1 MSLQLSTF
9 WRSSAAYRVRIAL
22 GLKGLPYDAV
32 FINLAKGEQSAA
44 AYRAQNP
51 QGRVP
56 FLQDGDFGLGQSLA
70 IIDYLDEVQPNPPLL
85 PFDSKQKAEV
95 RAFALA
101 IACDI
106 HPLNNLAVLKYL
118 KDPLGQS
125 QEAIDTWY
133 RHWICEGFAALEP
146 HVSGPYVF
154 GDTPSLAD
162 ICLVPQ
168 LYNARR
174 FNTDVSAFP
183 KLAAADAHARAHP
196 AFAAAAPEAQPDAA

>member
-1 MSLQLSTF
+1 MSLQLYTF

-22 GLKGLPYDAV
+22 ALKGLAYESATV
-32 FINLAKGEQSAA
+32 NLANGDQSAPDFKA
-44 AYRAQNP
+44 LNP

-56 FLQDGDFGLGQSLA
+56 FLQQGEFGLAQSLA
-70 IIDYLDEVQPNPPLL
+70 IIEYIDELHPQSPLL
-85 PFDSKQKAEV
+85 PADLRDKAQV

-125 QEAIDTWY
+125 QAAIDDWY
-133 RHWICEGFAALEP
+133 RHWITTGFEALEDQ
-146 HVSGPYVF
+146 VRGPFVF
-154 GDTPSLAD
+154 GDMPSLAD

-168 LYNARR
+168 MYNARR
-174 FNTDVSAFP
+174 FNTDMSHFP
-183 KLAAADAHARAHP
+183 KLVAADAHARVHP
-196 AFAAAAPEAQPDAA
+196 AFAAAAPEAQPDAP